1 MSVRVI
7 PALLAGLLFAGLFL
21 HTRAVTGAE
30 REPGLSVGLVVNYEQ
45 TTYRDYEPKV
55 LPLPAITY
63 TTSHFSIT
71 SLSAELNILNLAT
84 AGQGRPMWGLDIKAM
99 LNIGIGYR
107 RDKGDSNTF
116 DGMDKR
122 RNPTTLGVGA
132 KLTIPLGSISFTRKE
147 DITGEHAGISEEL
160 RFGFPLFFADSV
172 FLFGSIGSMYFDG
185 RYVDYYYGVRAHEVT
200 ADRGA
205 YIGTEASNR
214 FVGYRLIYKPAGDWQ
229 LIHSLRRI
237 RQDDVVVNSTLTTD
251 EKDYWRSFL
260 LVQYHF

>member
-1 MSVRVI
+1 MRVI
-7 PALLAGLLFAGLFL
+7 PALFTGLLFTSLVL
-21 HTRAVTGAE
+21 HARAVTGAE
-30 REPGLSVGLVVNYEQ
+30 REPGLSVGMIVNYEQ

-63 TTSHFSIT
+63 TTSRYSVT
-71 SLSAELNILNLAT
+71 PLSAELKVLNLA
-84 AGQGRPMWGLDIKAM
+84 AQGQGRPMWGLDIKTM
-99 LNIGIGYR
+99 LRIGIGYR

-132 KLTIPLGSISFTRKE
+132 KLTIPLGSISFFRKE

-160 RFGFPLFFADSV
+160 RFSFPLFFAESV
-172 FLFGSIGSMYFDG
+172 FFFGSIGSMYFDG

-205 YIGTEASNR
+205 YIGTEATNR
-214 FVGYRLIYKPAGDWQ
+214 FIGYRLIYKPSSHWQ
-229 LIHSLRRI
+229 VMHSLRRI
-237 RQDDVVVNSTLTTD
+237 RQDDVIVNSTLTTD
-251 EKDYWRSFL
+251 EKEYWRGLL
-260 LVQYHF
+260 LVQYRF